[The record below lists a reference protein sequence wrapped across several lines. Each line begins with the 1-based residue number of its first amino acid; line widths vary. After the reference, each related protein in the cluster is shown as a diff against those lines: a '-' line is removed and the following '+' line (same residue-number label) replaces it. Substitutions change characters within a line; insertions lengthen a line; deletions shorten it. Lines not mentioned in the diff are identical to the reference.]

1 MNELTSIFDRDALK
15 LLLQMRDLLEEILE
29 TIDILADKELMDAI
43 AESEKEIKEGKTRD
57 FREFIKEL
65 GLWALRSVFVL
76 GWAQQH
82 LTILASYKIE
92 TSFLEFYF
100 S

>member
-57 FREFIKEL
+57 FREFIKKL
-65 GLWALRSVFVL
+65 GL
-76 GWAQQH
+76 
-82 LTILASYKIE
+82 
-92 TSFLEFYF
+92 
-100 S
+100 

>member
-65 GLWALRSVFVL
+65 GL
-76 GWAQQH
+76 
-82 LTILASYKIE
+82 
-92 TSFLEFYF
+92 
-100 S
+100 